1 MILQSEFQSKLQ
13 ARIPGHEFYG
23 RASSTTHRKFGTL
36 LRQPV
41 SIKLP
46 LMAKPDGLLWAPAD
60 LLLLT
65 FTGLSS
71 SVTLPLQLIAP
82 CTIASLCQKD
92 TWTQMIR

>member
-82 CTIASLCQKD
+82 CTIASLCQED